1 MAKMAKID
9 QTRGNHHT
17 FWVISQ
23 LSPRFTTCNF
33 FLSFPYELSSQNIKT
48 EVWPLLTFW
57 VISDLSK
64 FLIWFSTFLLSAAVM
79 VRVLTSQISF
89 FYRYLYSIWS
99 VDTVGTHFTYK
110 KPNSGSVSGAKW
122 CKMAQNGAK
131 PAPTVNPWKS
141 HNFYCFFLLE
151 MVHILSRR

>member
-1 MAKMAKID
+1 MIVCRKHYQNLFLEFILVIFNFEKKGLKMAKMAKIA

-64 FLIWFSTFLLSAAVM
+64 FLIWFSTFSQSAAVM

-89 FYRYLYSIWS
+89 FYRYLYSICRN
-99 VDTVGTHFTYK
+99 TFYLK
-110 KPNSGSVSGAKW
+110 KK
-122 CKMAQNGAK
+122 
-131 PAPTVNPWKS
+131 
-141 HNFYCFFLLE
+141 
-151 MVHILSRR
+151 